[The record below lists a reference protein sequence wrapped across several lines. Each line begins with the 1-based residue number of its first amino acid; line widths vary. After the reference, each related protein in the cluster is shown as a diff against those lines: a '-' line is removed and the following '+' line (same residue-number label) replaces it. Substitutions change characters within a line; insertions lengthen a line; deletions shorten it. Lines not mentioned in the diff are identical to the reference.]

1 MKKFLCM
8 IIAVVMVLSMGVVA
22 FAEENNATISTD
34 LAGMTFEKG
43 VAKEFTVTIHRGG
56 SKEYYF
62 GYELEFDEKL
72 VPAKL
77 EYYGEGGW
85 EPATNIKAELNGN
98 ALSGRGV
105 GSSNPDDDEC
115 TLLFRATFDKTGEAS
130 FGACLKTIYAS
141 EYKKL
146 DGSEIRGSYSVIGSF
161 NPTFNPAPA
170 EDPVIIDLD
179 GADEA
184 ETEEANPNTGALV
197 LVPAV
202 VALAAVTGIMVSK
215 RK

>member
-1 MKKFLCM
+1 MKKLLCM
-8 IIAVVMVLSMGVVA
+8 VIALIMVLSMGVVA
-22 FAEENNATISTD
+22 FAEENNATISTELD
-34 LAGMTFEKG
+34 GMTFEKG
-43 VAKEFTVTIHRGG
+43 VAKEFTVTIHRGN
-56 SKEYYF
+56 SQAISF
-62 GYELEFDEKL
+62 AYELRFAEDL

-98 ALSGRGV
+98 ALRGEGV
-105 GSSNPDDDEC
+105 TFANSNDDEC

-130 FGACLKTIYAS
+130 LWAWVESTY
-141 EYKKL
+141 
-146 DGSEIRGSYSVIGSF
+146 GSVYNKVINSDIDGSYSVVGSL

-184 ETEEANPNTGALV
+184 EEANPNTGALV

>member
-8 IIAVVMVLSMGVVA
+8 VIAVVMVLSMGVVA
-22 FAEENNATISTD
+22 FAEENNATISTN

-43 VAKEFTVTIHRGG
+43 VAKEFTVTIHKGD
-56 SKEYYF
+56 SQAYF
-62 GYELEFDEKL
+62 FAYELRFGEDL

-85 EPATNIKAELNGN
+85 EPATNIKAELIGN
-98 ALSGRGV
+98 ALSGRGI
-105 GSSNPDDDEC
+105 SFANSNEDEC
-115 TLLFRATFDKTGEAS
+115 TLRFRATFDKTGEAS
-130 FGACLKTIYAS
+130 LWAWLETIEAS
-141 EYKKL
+141 YYSKVENSDIY
-146 DGSEIRGSYSVIGSF
+146 GSYRVIDSI

-184 ETEEANPNTGALV
+184 EEEANPNPGALV

-202 VALAAVTGIMVSK
+202 VALAAVTGIIVSK